1 MSSLVTAPERSVVGK
16 ITRSGLDTRKSRP
29 PASTITASDA
39 AMPGVLRQRRSAQHL
54 QPQLLTRQADRPVRT
69 IILGSRRIDG
79 RFRLIALVFL
89 VIAGTAAGFVLTR
102 VDSSRD
108 AWLVF
113 GTGLA
118 LAAVTGVL
126 ALTRRWHQ
134 HAMPEVER
142 YFTLA
147 PPRAEG
153 GCTTSLANRGRGV
166 LRCVG
171 GTRER

>member
-1 MSSLVTAPERSVVGK
+1 MLVSVAREMTVVAV
-16 ITRSGLDTRKSRP
+16 D
-29 PASTITASDA
+29 
-39 AMPGVLRQRRSAQHL
+39 HC
-54 QPQLLTRQADRPVRT
+54 QA
-69 IILGSRRIDG
+69 L
-79 RFRLIALVFL
+79 RLIALVLL
-89 VIAGTAAGFVLTR
+89 VIAATATGFVLTR

-118 LAAVTGVL
+118 LAALTGVL
-126 ALTRRWHQ
+126 VLTRRWHQ

-153 GCTTSLANRGRGV
+153 GCTTS
-166 LRCVG
+166 
-171 GTRER
+171 